1 LIETEGNK
9 VFALRLFSNFTTF
22 ATGETKTITISE
34 TLTMTLDHL
43 AETARKTLINNWK
56 GTYSV
61 PSNRLYPFQWNWDSG
76 FVAIGM
82 SHFRPDFATLEIQT
96 LFDAQWEN
104 GMVPHIIFHDTTK
117 TDYFP
122 NYDFWDTDRISGKPA
137 KYKTS
142 GITQPPVHG
151 FVLEHLDQYIKE
163 RAKAESFFKELFPKV
178 KAMHAFFYRDRDPN
192 QEGLVYIFHPWE
204 SGRDNSPLW
213 TESLER
219 IQLAHGEIPAYSRYD
234 NTIADPTERPT
245 SFDYDRYVYLMQ
257 VGKSCDYDGKRI
269 AAESPFLI
277 QDAMFNAILIRSNES
292 LINLGKKY
300 GLDVDEIETWQA
312 KSIAAFDSKFWNERL
327 QTYCSYDLIAKKQIA
342 LPEIGGLCA
351 LFAGIPGAA
360 RAEKIAAYLNS
371 LHQERSEQ
379 YFLCPSFDPDEPLFD
394 PKKYWQG
401 PIWPQMNW
409 LIYQGLKRYGFNDL
423 RHIVRDDL
431 LTLMSRFGLY
441 EYFDPRKKM
450 IDTLIKGYG
459 GNDFS
464 WTSAMALDLIENP

>member
-1 LIETEGNK
+1 M
-9 VFALRLFSNFTTF
+9 
-22 ATGETKTITISE
+22 
-34 TLTMTLDHL
+34 TMTLDEL
-43 AETARKTLINNWK
+43 AETARNTLINNWK

-82 SHFRPDFATLEIQT
+82 SHFRPDYAMLEIRT
-96 LFDAQWEN
+96 LFEAQWDN
-104 GMVPHIIFHDTTK
+104 GMLPHIIFHDTTK

-122 NYDFWDTDRISGKPA
+122 NYDFWDTDRIPEKPLSH
-137 KYKTS
+137 KTS

-151 FVLEHLDQYIKE
+151 FVLEHIDQNISDKV
-163 RAKAESFFKELFPKV
+163 AAEDFVRELFPKV
-178 KAMHAFFYRDRDPN
+178 KAMHAHFYRERDPH

-219 IQLAHGEIPAYSRYD
+219 IRLSPGEVPEYRRYD
-234 NTIADPTERPT
+234 NTIADPEERPT

-257 VGKSCDYDGKRI
+257 VGKSCGYDGKRI

-277 QDAMFNAILIRSNES
+277 QDAMFNAVLIRSNEG
-292 LINLGKKY
+292 LIRLGRKY
-300 GLDVDEIETWQA
+300 GLDTDEIEAWQS
-312 KSIAAFDSKFWNERL
+312 KSIAAFDAKLWNESL
-327 QTYCSYDLIAKKQIA
+327 QTYCSYDLVADKQIA

-351 LFAGIPGAA
+351 LFAGIPGPA
-360 RAEKIAAYLNS
+360 RSKKIAAYLKS
-371 LHQERSEQ
+371 LHDGRSEK

-409 LIYQGLKRYGFNDL
+409 MIYRGLKRYEFEDL
-423 RHIVRDDL
+423 HNIVRDDL
-431 LTLMSRFGLY
+431 LLLMSRLGLY

-450 IDTLIKGYG
+450 MDKLTKGYG

-464 WTSAMALDLIENP
+464 WTSAMALDLIEQP